1 MTRSVRSGLEVL
13 LADGSLLAGKRI
25 GLVTNPTGVD
35 GRLRSAVDLLRSNGR
50 MQLVALF
57 APEHGIRG
65 EAQAG
70 ALIADTVDQR
80 SGLPVHSLYGAT
92 RKPTPAALAE
102 LDALVFDIQDVG
114 ARFATY
120 ISTLALVL
128 EAAADVGTLAVVL
141 DRPNPL
147 NGVDVEGGSLA
158 EGFASFV
165 GMYAAP
171 IRHGLTMGER
181 ARLFAV
187 ERGLPRPTIVA
198 MEGWKREL
206 WFDETGLPWVQPSPN
221 LPTLDA
227 VTLYPGTC
235 LVEGTSVSEGRG
247 TTRPFELVG
256 APWIDPFALAED
268 LGPRRTSQTSSDGV
282 LTYFSIGKEGLGAT
296 QPHTSRAV
304 STMSSSFAFCSSAVI
319 ALPSTVDEKP
329 HCPLR
334 QSCSNGTYL
343 VACSILRL
351 RSSFFSSAPRLVVT
365 RPRTTTFPFGT
376 KRSGSNV
383 PDRASSY
390 SRKKPSTPRR
400 PKTDSAT

>member
-13 LADGSLLAGKRI
+13 LADGSTLLAGKRI

-70 ALIADTVDQR
+70 APIADTVDQR

-102 LDALVFDIQDVG
+102 LDAIVFDIQDVG

-171 IRHGLTMGER
+171 IRHGLTMGEL

-268 LGPRRTSQTSSDGV
+268 LGARRIPGVRFRPVYFTPTFSKHAGVSCGGVQVHVVDRLALRPVALGLHLLVALRSQDPRSFSWRQNSDGRYV
-282 LTYFSIGKEGLGAT
+282 IDLLYGTDRLRRSMEEGLSA
-296 QPHTSRAV
+296 SDLAAASAADVADFERRRADV
-304 STMSSSFAFCSSAVI
+304 
-319 ALPSTVDEKP
+319 L
-329 HCPLR
+329 LYR
-334 QSCSNGTYL
+334 
-343 VACSILRL
+343 
-351 RSSFFSSAPRLVVT
+351 
-365 RPRTTTFPFGT
+365 
-376 KRSGSNV
+376 
-383 PDRASSY
+383 
-390 SRKKPSTPRR
+390 
-400 PKTDSAT
+400 

>member
-70 ALIADTVDQR
+70 APIADTVDQR

-102 LDALVFDIQDVG
+102 LDAIVFDIQDVG

-171 IRHGLTMGER
+171 IRHGLTMGEL

-268 LGPRRTSQTSSDGV
+268 LGARRIPGVRFRPVYFTPTFSKHAGVSCGGVQVHVVDRLALRPVALGLHLLVALRSQDPRSFSWRQNSDGRYV
-282 LTYFSIGKEGLGAT
+282 IDLLCGTDRLRRSMEEGLSA
-296 QPHTSRAV
+296 SDLAAASAADVADFERRRADV
-304 STMSSSFAFCSSAVI
+304 
-319 ALPSTVDEKP
+319 L
-329 HCPLR
+329 LYR
-334 QSCSNGTYL
+334 
-343 VACSILRL
+343 
-351 RSSFFSSAPRLVVT
+351 
-365 RPRTTTFPFGT
+365 
-376 KRSGSNV
+376 
-383 PDRASSY
+383 
-390 SRKKPSTPRR
+390 
-400 PKTDSAT
+400 

>member
-102 LDALVFDIQDVG
+102 LDAIVFDIQDVG

-171 IRHGLTMGER
+171 IRHGLTMGEL

-268 LGPRRTSQTSSDGV
+268 LGARRIPGVRFRPVYFTPTFSKHAGVSCGGVQVHVVDRLALRPVALGLHLLVALRSQDPRSFSWRQNSDGRYV
-282 LTYFSIGKEGLGAT
+282 IDLLYGTDRLRRSMEEGLSA
-296 QPHTSRAV
+296 SDLAAASAAEVADFERRRADV
-304 STMSSSFAFCSSAVI
+304 
-319 ALPSTVDEKP
+319 L
-329 HCPLR
+329 LYR
-334 QSCSNGTYL
+334 
-343 VACSILRL
+343 
-351 RSSFFSSAPRLVVT
+351 
-365 RPRTTTFPFGT
+365 
-376 KRSGSNV
+376 
-383 PDRASSY
+383 
-390 SRKKPSTPRR
+390 
-400 PKTDSAT
+400 

>member
-13 LADGSLLAGKRI
+13 LADGSTLLAGKRI

-70 ALIADTVDQR
+70 APIADTVDQR

-102 LDALVFDIQDVG
+102 LDAIVFDIQDVG

-171 IRHGLTMGER
+171 IRHGLTMGEL

-256 APWIDPFALAED
+256 APWIDPFALAEY
-268 LGPRRTSQTSSDGV
+268 LGAQRIPGVRFRPVYFTPTFSKHAGVSCGGVQVHVVDRLALRPVALGLHLLVALRSQDPRSFSWRQNSDGRYV
-282 LTYFSIGKEGLGAT
+282 IDLLYGTDRLRRSMEEGLSA
-296 QPHTSRAV
+296 SDLAAASAAEVADFERRRADV
-304 STMSSSFAFCSSAVI
+304 
-319 ALPSTVDEKP
+319 L
-329 HCPLR
+329 LYR
-334 QSCSNGTYL
+334 
-343 VACSILRL
+343 
-351 RSSFFSSAPRLVVT
+351 
-365 RPRTTTFPFGT
+365 
-376 KRSGSNV
+376 
-383 PDRASSY
+383 
-390 SRKKPSTPRR
+390 
-400 PKTDSAT
+400 

>member
-13 LADGSLLAGKRI
+13 LADGSTLLAGKRI

-50 MQLVALF
+50 MQLVALS

-70 ALIADTVDQR
+70 APIADTVDQR

-102 LDALVFDIQDVG
+102 LDAIVFDIQDVG

-171 IRHGLTMGER
+171 IRHGLTMGEL

-268 LGPRRTSQTSSDGV
+268 LGARRIPGVRFRPVYFTPTFSKHAGVSCGGVQVHVVDRLALRPVALGLHLLVALRSQDPRSFSWRQNSDGRYV
-282 LTYFSIGKEGLGAT
+282 IDLLYGTDRLRRSMEEGLSA
-296 QPHTSRAV
+296 SDLAAASAADVADFERRRADV
-304 STMSSSFAFCSSAVI
+304 
-319 ALPSTVDEKP
+319 L
-329 HCPLR
+329 LYR
-334 QSCSNGTYL
+334 
-343 VACSILRL
+343 
-351 RSSFFSSAPRLVVT
+351 
-365 RPRTTTFPFGT
+365 
-376 KRSGSNV
+376 
-383 PDRASSY
+383 
-390 SRKKPSTPRR
+390 
-400 PKTDSAT
+400 

>member
-13 LADGSLLAGKRI
+13 LADGSTLLAGKRI

-70 ALIADTVDQR
+70 APIADTVDQR
-80 SGLPVHSLYGAT
+80 SGLPVHSLFGAT

-102 LDALVFDIQDVG
+102 LDAIVFDIQDVG

-171 IRHGLTMGER
+171 IRHGLTMGEL

-268 LGPRRTSQTSSDGV
+268 LGARRIPGVRFRPVYFTPTFSKHAGVSCGGVQVHVVDRLALRPVALGLHLLVALRSQDPRSFSWRQNSDGRYV
-282 LTYFSIGKEGLGAT
+282 IDLLYGTDRLRRSMEEGLSA
-296 QPHTSRAV
+296 SDLAAASAAEIADFERRRADV
-304 STMSSSFAFCSSAVI
+304 
-319 ALPSTVDEKP
+319 L
-329 HCPLR
+329 LYR
-334 QSCSNGTYL
+334 
-343 VACSILRL
+343 
-351 RSSFFSSAPRLVVT
+351 
-365 RPRTTTFPFGT
+365 
-376 KRSGSNV
+376 
-383 PDRASSY
+383 
-390 SRKKPSTPRR
+390 
-400 PKTDSAT
+400 

>member
-13 LADGSLLAGKRI
+13 LADGSTLLAGKRI
-25 GLVTNPTGVD
+25 GLVTNPTSVD

-102 LDALVFDIQDVG
+102 LDAIVFDIQDVG

-171 IRHGLTMGER
+171 IRHGLTMGEL

-268 LGPRRTSQTSSDGV
+268 LGARRIPGVRFRPVYFTPTFSKHAGVSCGGVQVHVVDRLALRPVALGLHLLVALRSQDPRSFSWRQNSDGRYV
-282 LTYFSIGKEGLGAT
+282 IDLLYGTDRLRRSMEEGLSA
-296 QPHTSRAV
+296 SDLAAASAADVADFERRRADV
-304 STMSSSFAFCSSAVI
+304 
-319 ALPSTVDEKP
+319 L
-329 HCPLR
+329 LYR
-334 QSCSNGTYL
+334 
-343 VACSILRL
+343 
-351 RSSFFSSAPRLVVT
+351 
-365 RPRTTTFPFGT
+365 
-376 KRSGSNV
+376 
-383 PDRASSY
+383 
-390 SRKKPSTPRR
+390 
-400 PKTDSAT
+400 

>member
-70 ALIADTVDQR
+70 VPIADTVDQR

-102 LDALVFDIQDVG
+102 LDAIVFDIQDVG

-171 IRHGLTMGER
+171 IRHGLTMGEL

-268 LGPRRTSQTSSDGV
+268 LGARRIPGVRFRPVYFTPTFSKHAGVSCGGVQVHVVDRLALRPVALGLHLLVALRSQDPRSFSWRQNSDGRYV
-282 LTYFSIGKEGLGAT
+282 IDLLYGTDRLRRSMEEGLSA
-296 QPHTSRAV
+296 SDLAAASAADVADFERRRADV
-304 STMSSSFAFCSSAVI
+304 
-319 ALPSTVDEKP
+319 L
-329 HCPLR
+329 LYR
-334 QSCSNGTYL
+334 
-343 VACSILRL
+343 
-351 RSSFFSSAPRLVVT
+351 
-365 RPRTTTFPFGT
+365 
-376 KRSGSNV
+376 
-383 PDRASSY
+383 
-390 SRKKPSTPRR
+390 
-400 PKTDSAT
+400 

>member
-13 LADGSLLAGKRI
+13 LADGSTLLAGKRI

-70 ALIADTVDQR
+70 APIADTVDQH

-102 LDALVFDIQDVG
+102 LDAIVFDIQDVG

-171 IRHGLTMGER
+171 IRHGLTMGEL

-268 LGPRRTSQTSSDGV
+268 LGARRIPGVRFRPVYFTPTFSKHAGVSCGGVQVHVVDRLALRPVALGLHLLVALRSQDPRSFSWRQNSDGRYV
-282 LTYFSIGKEGLGAT
+282 IDLLYGTDRLRRSMEEGLSA
-296 QPHTSRAV
+296 SDLAAASAAEVADFERRRADV
-304 STMSSSFAFCSSAVI
+304 
-319 ALPSTVDEKP
+319 L
-329 HCPLR
+329 LYR
-334 QSCSNGTYL
+334 
-343 VACSILRL
+343 
-351 RSSFFSSAPRLVVT
+351 
-365 RPRTTTFPFGT
+365 
-376 KRSGSNV
+376 
-383 PDRASSY
+383 
-390 SRKKPSTPRR
+390 
-400 PKTDSAT
+400 

>member
-25 GLVTNPTGVD
+25 GLVTNPTSVD

-70 ALIADTVDQR
+70 APIADTVDQR

-102 LDALVFDIQDVG
+102 LDAIVFDIQDVG

-171 IRHGLTMGER
+171 IRHGLTMGEL

-198 MEGWKREL
+198 ME
-206 WFDETGLPWVQPSPN
+206 
-221 LPTLDA
+221 
-227 VTLYPGTC
+227 
-235 LVEGTSVSEGRG
+235 
-247 TTRPFELVG
+247 
-256 APWIDPFALAED
+256 LAESWK
-268 LGPRRTSQTSSDGV
+268 PFMKSNMKATRT
-282 LTYFSIGKEGLGAT
+282 IAT
-296 QPHTSRAV
+296 T
-304 STMSSSFAFCSSAVI
+304 
-319 ALPSTVDEKP
+319 
-329 HCPLR
+329 
-334 QSCSNGTYL
+334 
-343 VACSILRL
+343 
-351 RSSFFSSAPRLVVT
+351 
-365 RPRTTTFPFGT
+365 
-376 KRSGSNV
+376 
-383 PDRASSY
+383 
-390 SRKKPSTPRR
+390 
-400 PKTDSAT
+400 